1 MGSLQPMQSR
11 RLGLATLAVNSSL
24 GFALGTVIALGV
36 YQVGL
41 IAAGLL
47 FDREPVWFPDRVE
60 FLAAG
65 SDAAWSGG
73 MVLVL
78 LAGWAL
84 AGIYRGGTRYDGTQL
99 AVLWVTLH
107 LFREGSLALIVV
119 PFSGDSHAAVALA
132 ASNLPSSLNWVVA
145 VLGAAGLLGIGL
157 LAAPALLRFAR
168 SKQDLASRKAR
179 LAFLAIL
186 GIVAWAA
193 GALLT
198 LPLLIPDGPAEALWL
213 LPWSGVFLLF
223 TLAASPEPREIDPVR
238 TPVRFAWRVLLL
250 LGVLIGAARMFLAGG
265 WTVAW

>member
-24 GFALGTVIALGV
+24 GFALGTVIGLGV
-36 YQVGL
+36 YQLGL

-65 SDAAWSGG
+65 SDAAWAGG
-73 MVLVL
+73 VVLVL

-84 AGIYRGGTRYDGTQL
+84 AGIYRGGTQYDGTQL

-107 LFREGSLALIVV
+107 LFREGSRALLVV
-119 PFSGDSHAAVALA
+119 PFSGDSDAAVALA
-132 ASNLPSSLNWVVA
+132 ASDLPSSLNWVVA
-145 VLGAAGLLGIGL
+145 VLGAAGLLGVGL

-168 SKQDLASRKAR
+168 SKQDLATRKAR
-179 LAFLAIL
+179 VAFVAIL
-186 GIVAWAA
+186 GIVAWA
-193 GALLT
+193 GGTLLT
-198 LPLLIPDGPAEALWL
+198 LPLLIPDGPSEALSL

-238 TPVRFAWRVLLL
+238 PPVRLAWGVLLI
-250 LGVLIGAARMFLAGG
+250 LGALIATARIFLAGG
-265 WTVAW
+265 WTVPW